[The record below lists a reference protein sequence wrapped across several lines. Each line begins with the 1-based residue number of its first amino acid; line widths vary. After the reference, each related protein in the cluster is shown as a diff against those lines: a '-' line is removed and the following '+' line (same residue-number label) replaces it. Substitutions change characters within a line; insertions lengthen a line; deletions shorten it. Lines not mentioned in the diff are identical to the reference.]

1 MSVKITT
8 FAAAGEGTF
17 LTPEI
22 FTSNLIT
29 APSMEG
35 TGELPA
41 PSVSMRVLILPPS
54 MNGQGEEVRAI
65 IYARKKVVIL
75 PEIMEGDGVFK
86 KPDSISIGDS
96 QYIIADS
103 MEGQSDF
110 REPSIDIGIPVIIES
125 LPMAGES
132 EVTYPELRY
141 NILDNVEFG
150 SEVYLLVND
159 GNGNAGIYRGL
170 VRKRNPEDRLLKIKA
185 ILGDGILSERII
197 KEDYESQDI
206 GLTVKDFIEEY
217 CSPLT
222 AENVNTNTG
231 IEAPVKASG
240 RKALQ
245 VLESIRREH
254 GIFYFV
260 DFTWDFHLYSPDEI
274 TSSRFE
280 EEDNRGYR
288 IRLGDE

>member
-1 MSVKITT
+1 MSVKITA
-8 FAAAGEGTF
+8 FAATGEGAF
-17 LTPEI
+17 VVPDI
-22 FTSNLIT
+22 FTSSLIT
-29 APSMEG
+29 SPSMEG

-41 PSVSMRVLILPPS
+41 PSILMKVLILPPP
-54 MNGQGEEVRAI
+54 MNGQGEETRAI
-65 IYARKKVVIL
+65 IYARKSVLISSGV
-75 PEIMEGDGVFK
+75 MEGAGVFK
-86 KPDSISIGDS
+86 TPNSITLGDS

-103 MEGQSDF
+103 MEGQGGF
-110 REPSIDIGIPVIIES
+110 RGPSINIGIPVLIDS
-125 LPMAGES
+125 LPMTGES
-132 EVTYPELRY
+132 QVTYPELRY
-141 NILDNVEFG
+141 NILDNIEFG

-206 GLTVKDFIEEY
+206 GLTVKDFIEKY

-222 AENVNTNTG
+222 AENVNTETG

-274 TSSRFE
+274 TSSGFE
-280 EEDNRGYR
+280 EESNRGYK